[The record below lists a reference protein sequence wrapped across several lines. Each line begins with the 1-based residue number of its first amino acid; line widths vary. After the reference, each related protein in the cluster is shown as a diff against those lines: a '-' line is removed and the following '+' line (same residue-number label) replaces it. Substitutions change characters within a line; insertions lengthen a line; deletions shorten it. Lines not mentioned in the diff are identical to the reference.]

1 MVKEADWV
9 SERADIVTQIFFA
22 VGSTNHVSVTSYAG
36 DFRGTILYP
45 DAKGLVISAD
55 EELPTLE
62 PGAPLCVEHNGALDN
77 YRFYTE
83 VASVERGRVRTILP
97 YAAQSTDRR
106 AGERVSLAHE
116 GGFYFRAAL
125 SGGGRPFALNDLS
138 PTGMSFVDVGDA
150 GLRIGSTLQGQLQL
164 PAESAIDI
172 GIEVRHMHLR
182 RGQLVVGARFTSLSV
197 RNSVRLAQFL
207 ARWSQRASA

>member
-9 SERADIVTQIFFA
+9 TERSDIVTQIFFA
-22 VGSTNHVSVTSYAG
+22 VGSTNHVSVTSPSG
-36 DFRGTILYP
+36 EFRGTILYP

-55 EELPTLE
+55 GELPELS

-83 VASVERGRVRTILP
+83 VMSVERSMLRTIVP

-106 AGERVSLAHE
+106 AADRIALAND
-116 GGFYFRAAL
+116 GGCYFRTTF
-125 SGGGRPFALNDLS
+125 SGGVRSFALNDLS
-138 PTGMSFVDVGDA
+138 PTGLSFLDVRDA
-150 GLRIGSTLQGQLQL
+150 GLMVGNNLQGELLL
-164 PAESAIDI
+164 PYEAAIDI
-172 GIEVRHMHLR
+172 GIEVRHMNLR
-182 RGQLVVGARFTSLSV
+182 RGQLVVGARFTSLSM
-197 RNSVRLAQFL
+197 RNNVRLAQFL